1 MPLVT
6 IKILEGRTLQQKRDM
21 SAKVC
26 AAICDALQV
35 DPSKVRIDIQN
46 MANEDY
52 SIGGKLIIDSK

>member
-21 SAKVC
+21 SRAVC
-26 AAICDALQV
+26 DAICDTLQV
-35 DPSKVRIDIQN
+35 GPEKVRIDIVN

-52 SIGGKLIIDSK
+52 SIGGQLIIDSK

>member
-21 SAKVC
+21 SAAVC
-26 AAICDALQV
+26 KAICDTLQV
-35 DPSKVRIDIQN
+35 PPEKIRIDIQN

>member
-21 SAKVC
+21 SKAVC
-26 AAICDALQV
+26 QAICDTLQV

-52 SIGGKLIIDSK
+52 SIGGQLIIDCK

>member
-6 IKILEGRTLQQKRDM
+6 IKILEGRTLDQKRKM
-21 SAKVC
+21 SKAVC
-26 AAICDALQV
+26 DAICETLQV
-35 DPSKVRIDIQN
+35 GPEKVRIDIQN

>member
-6 IKILEGRTLQQKRDM
+6 IKILEGRTLDQKRKM
-21 SAKVC
+21 SKAVC
-26 AAICDALQV
+26 DAICETLQV

-52 SIGGKLIIDSK
+52 SIGGKLIIDSQ